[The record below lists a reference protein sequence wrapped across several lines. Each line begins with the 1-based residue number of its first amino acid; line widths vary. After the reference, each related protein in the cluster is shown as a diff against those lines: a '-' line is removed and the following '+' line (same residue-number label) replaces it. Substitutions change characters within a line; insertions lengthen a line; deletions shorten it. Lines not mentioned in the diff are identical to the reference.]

1 MHGLVNRAVER
12 FVRDTYGHGTWLT
25 IMRGLDLGFSEFE
38 AMLNYDPEITPRLL
52 AAVAAALDRPEAGIL
67 EDIGTYLVSH
77 PNAAAVRRLLR
88 FGGDTFEEVLHSV
101 EDLPDRAALAVP
113 DLHLPPMDVSEQPGG
128 MFCLQIGAQDS
139 PRLGYGHLAVG
150 LFRALAD
157 DYGALV
163 VLQHKG
169 EQAGVERVEIA
180 FLRADHAEGR
190 NFSLGVIG

>member
-1 MHGLVNRAVER
+1 MQGLVNRAVER
-12 FVRDTYGHGTWLT
+12 FVCDTYGRETWQA

-52 AAVAAALDRPEAGIL
+52 AAVTAALDRPQADIL

-88 FGGDTFEEVLHSV
+88 FGGDTFEEVLHSL
-101 EDLPDRAALAVP
+101 EDLPGRAALAVS
-113 DLHLPPMDVSEQPGG
+113 DLRLPPMDVSEEADGR
-128 MFCLQIGAQDS
+128 FCLRVGTANSPAQ
-139 PRLGYGHLAVG
+139 GFGHLAVG

-163 VLQHKG
+163 LLEHKG
-169 EQAGVERVEIA
+169 EQAGVERVEID
-180 FLRADHAEGR
+180 FLSADHARGR
-190 NFSLGVIG
+190 AFSLGAVG